1 MIDLS
6 TLNLEDFEQWQKV
19 MKNDEFLKE
28 KFVLIHSGHLI
39 HEGVNL
45 NKIRCTDLINDKKYN
60 LQKMLIFMTMTMN
73 ITNEKIVKS
82 NELYQMIKNEDKSLF
97 FYNSYT
103 FSKYNNINQSI
114 VHDIKIY
121 CDKLIIATFLLLE
134 DKMVQDL
141 PIESLGAY
149 LNKSNKRHIFKNS
162 EDFLYLINDLDNSF
176 KHSFSNELGE
186 NIIGKNDNCI
196 INYYSKNGK
205 NIFNP
210 QIFCVKLDDIING
223 FNEFLN
229 EVEEFIKENK
239 NVNTREEEF

>member
-6 TLNLEDFEQWQKV
+6 TLDLEDFEQWQKV

-60 LQKMLIFMTMTMN
+60 LQKMLIFMTMTMTMN
-73 ITNEKIVKS
+73 ITNKKIVKS
-82 NELYQMIKNEDKSLF
+82 NELYQMIKTEDKSLF

-121 CDKLIIATFLLLE
+121 CDKLIIATFLLL
-134 DKMVQDL
+134 
-141 PIESLGAY
+141 
-149 LNKSNKRHIFKNS
+149 KSGPKFT
-162 EDFLYLINDLDNSF
+162 Y
-176 KHSFSNELGE
+176 
-186 NIIGKNDNCI
+186 
-196 INYYSKNGK
+196 
-205 NIFNP
+205 
-210 QIFCVKLDDIING
+210 
-223 FNEFLN
+223 
-229 EVEEFIKENK
+229 
-239 NVNTREEEF
+239 

>member
-6 TLNLEDFEQWQKV
+6 MLNWEDLEQWQKV

-60 LQKMLIFMTMTMN
+60 LQKMLIFMTMNMN

-134 DKMVQDL
+134 DKVVK
-141 PIESLGAY
+141 IY
-149 LNKSNKRHIFKNS
+149 L
-162 EDFLYLINDLDNSF
+162 
-176 KHSFSNELGE
+176 
-186 NIIGKNDNCI
+186 
-196 INYYSKNGK
+196 
-205 NIFNP
+205 
-210 QIFCVKLDDIING
+210 
-223 FNEFLN
+223 LN
-229 EVEEFIKENK
+229 HLVH
-239 NVNTREEEF
+239 T